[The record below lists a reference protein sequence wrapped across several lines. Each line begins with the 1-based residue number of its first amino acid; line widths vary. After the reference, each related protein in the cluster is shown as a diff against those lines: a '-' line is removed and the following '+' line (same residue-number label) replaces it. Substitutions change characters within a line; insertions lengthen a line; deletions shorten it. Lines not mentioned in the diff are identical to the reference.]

1 LLHAHDSIDLFQ
13 DDPTLNGKL
22 VFELQNLGM
31 PLTINPKAM
40 KWGFNKSLQ
49 VVGFYID
56 NEKVSTYLAA

>member
-1 LLHAHDSIDLFQ
+1 
-13 DDPTLNGKL
+13 
-22 VFELQNLGM
+22 M

-40 KWGFNKSLQ
+40 KWGFDKSLQ